1 MMKNTLTNT
10 FILFLI
16 VFCQVLSQDPPP
28 LPSAPNQG
36 PISGTIF
43 LLIGGIFIVA
53 RNYFKNGK

>member
-53 RNYFKNGK
+53 KLL